1 MASIQDRPPP
11 TTAAIAMACA
21 LIAGVTG
28 YFVGQASAIGFF
40 GSSQRTKSSASKDK
54 VEDSESSSEG
64 EAEEETEDGPA
75 LENFAGSDEEC
86 KLVLVV
92 RTDLGMTKG
101 KSIPLSFNNFPISLR
116 SIHLCLPLYICCLS
130 CS

>member
-1 MASIQDRPPP
+1 MASIQDRPPA

-40 GSSQRTKSSASKDK
+40 GSTQQTKSSASKDQ
-54 VEDSESSSEG
+54 VEDLESSSED
-64 EAEEETEDGPA
+64 EAEGETENGPEW
-75 LENFAGSDEEC
+75 ENSAGSDEEC

-101 KSIPLSFNNFPISLR
+101 MSIPLSFNSFHISLR
-116 SIHLCLPLYICCLS
+116 SVRLCLPLYICCLS

>member
-40 GSSQRTKSSASKDK
+40 GNSQQTKSSAGKDK
-54 VEDSESSSEG
+54 VEDSQSSSEG
-64 EAEEETEDGPA
+64 EAEDETEDGPE

>member
-1 MASIQDRPPP
+1 
-11 TTAAIAMACA
+11 MACA

-64 EAEEETEDGPA
+64 EAEETEDGPE

-101 KSIPLSFNNFPISLR
+101 MSIPLSFNNFHISLP
-116 SIHLCLPLYICCLS
+116 SIHLCLHYTS
-130 CS
+130 VV

>member
-11 TTAAIAMACA
+11 TTVAIAMACA

-28 YFVGQASAIGFF
+28 YFVGQASTIGFF

-64 EAEEETEDGPA
+64 EAEEETEDDPA
-75 LENFAGSDEEC
+75 LESFAGGEEC